1 MPDGDPRCSQ
11 GLLLQSLANP
21 SFDAMGTWPTTWRI
35 ISRGLTLDAPI
46 AEAGSAVPHPDW
58 PIAERCPL
66 SVARPAQ
73 SEAAP
78 GARIG
83 RRVAARAPTRPF
95 TAASIPSTD
104 RWNIGKS
111 VETVR
116 HVLDVA
122 HETGGSGLSQT
133 ERLK

>member
-21 SFDAMGTWPTTWRI
+21 SFDAMGTWPTTSRI
-35 ISRGLTLDAPI
+35 ISRGLTLDAPPI

-58 PIAERCPL
+58 RIAERCPL

-83 RRVAARAPTRPF
+83 RMVAARAATSPF

-104 RWNIGKS
+104 KWNIGKS
-111 VETVR
+111 VETIR
-116 HVLDVA
+116 QVLDVA
-122 HETGGSGLSQT
+122 HETG
-133 ERLK
+133 